1 MGMKES
7 IDNLNE
13 PAMAPLK
20 DAQQK
25 YPIDFYVEKPIETE
39 TSMGKVSNAKDMAV
53 KSTKEY
59 LKTNES

>member
-1 MGMKES
+1 
-7 IDNLNE
+7 
-13 PAMAPLK
+13 MAPINPK
-20 DAQQK
+20 DAQK

>member
-7 IDNLNE
+7 IDNLHE

-20 DAQQK
+20 DAQK

-39 TSMGKVSNAKDMAV
+39 TSMGKVSNAKDIQV